1 MVRQINSNI
10 TFTASRSTI
19 EKYDDSIR
27 HIAEKNRKEKE
38 AKEKASNSKK

>member
-19 EKYDDSIR
+19 EKYDDNIR
-27 HIAEKNRKEKE
+27 RIAEKNRKEKE
-38 AKEKASNSKK
+38 VKEKTSNSKK